1 MIETAELRVY
11 CLSKP
16 SLDYEEVYRFLSD
29 EGLDWVRTNG
39 MEAEE
44 LVELSGR
51 LCYMSFGRG
60 KQAPRNNAGYINN
73 LITKGHESVLEHAV
87 WTFLIA
93 GVSRAFSHQ
102 LVRHRVGF
110 SYSQLS
116 QQYHDESH
124 ARFVVPSSIQRD
136 PNLFSLWSKGI
147 EASLELYRNMLAQTD
162 LENHHQFASKKE
174 RLRAV
179 RSAARSTLPNA
190 TETKIVVTANA
201 RSIRHFLDLRG
212 AIEGD
217 PEMRAVSVK
226 LLNQVKF
233 DAPALFQDYS
243 VQAMGDEGEKV
254 VKRE

>member
-16 SLDYEEVYRFLSD
+16 SLDYSEINRFLNDEEV
-29 EGLDWVRTNG
+29 DWVRTDG
-39 MEAEE
+39 TEAEE
-44 LVELSGR
+44 LVEVSGR
-51 LCYMSFGRG
+51 LCYMSFGPG
-60 KQAPRNNAGYINN
+60 KQAPRNNSGYIRN
-73 LITKGHESVLEHAV
+73 LINKGHESVLEHAV

-124 ARFVVPSSIQRD
+124 AKFVVPDAIRRD
-136 PNLFSLWSKGI
+136 PSLYELWSKGI
-147 EASLELYRNMLAQTD
+147 ESSLELYRNMLASTE
-162 LENHHQFASKKE
+162 LEDHCQFSSKKE

-190 TETKIVVTANA
+190 TETKIVITANA

-226 LLNQVKF
+226 LLNQVKL
-233 DAPALFQDYS
+233 DAPALFQDYCI
-243 VQAMGDEGEKV
+243 QGMGDEGQKV
-254 VKRE
+254 VKQN